1 MTIAAPRLPVEPLFA
16 ALGAKG
22 AIAEDRA
29 GKQGVPSP
37 VSHVARH
44 VGVRPR
50 TVHRWVA
57 DGGLPVDVAD
67 RVAVSAGFHPGEVWG
82 AEWWALPDPDPVAAA
97 FRALRTR
104 REYARRA
111 ARAAKRRRAE
121 LVRQYTRVERARTW
135 RADH

>member
-82 AEWWALPDPDPVAAA
+82 AEWWALPEPDPIEAA

-111 ARAAKRRRAE
+111 ARVAKRRRAE
-121 LVRQYTRVERARTW
+121 LVRQYARVERARTW
-135 RADH
+135 RASA

>member
-67 RVAVSAGFHPGEVWG
+67 RVAVAAGFHPGEVW
-82 AEWWALPDPDPVAAA
+82 AEWWALPEPDPAAAA

-111 ARAAKRRRAE
+111 ARAAKRRRAD
-121 LVRQYTRVERARTW
+121 LVRQYAHVERARGES
-135 RADH
+135 A